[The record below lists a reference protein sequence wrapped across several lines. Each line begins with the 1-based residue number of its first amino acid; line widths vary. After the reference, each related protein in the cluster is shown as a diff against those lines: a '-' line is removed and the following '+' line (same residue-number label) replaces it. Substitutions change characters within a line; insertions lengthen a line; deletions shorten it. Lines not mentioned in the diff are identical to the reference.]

1 VPRLVLRAEGVPR
14 QGVAEAECRR
24 AADAA
29 EAAYRGAFDRGL
41 PAEEARL
48 DAEHARCLAL
58 AASAFAAVAVGEPSV
73 REVRAG
79 APRAPRV
86 GLASGLVHPGALGE
100 RVRGLQRQPVR
111 AARSAGAEVSAG
123 RCRG

>member
-1 VPRLVLRAEGVPR
+1 MHRAEGAPR

-58 AASAFAAVAVGEPSV
+58 AASAFAAVAVGEPAV
-73 REVRAG
+73 REARRRSW
-79 APRAPRV
+79 AP
-86 GLASGLVHPGALGE
+86 ASAL
-100 RVRGLQRQPVR
+100 RW
-111 AARSAGAEVSAG
+111 G
-123 RCRG
+123 RCIMGRWTSGSCRVPCGASR

>member
-1 VPRLVLRAEGVPR
+1 MR

-58 AASAFAAVAVGEPSV
+58 AASAFAAVAVGEPAV
-73 REVRAG
+73 REVRRRAQGSPRRPCVGPGASWGAGRAG
-79 APRAPRV
+79 ACSAAPV
-86 GLASGLVHPGALGE
+86 GQGRSQ
-100 RVRGLQRQPVR
+100 RRRGCLHW
-111 AARSAGAEVSAG
+111 AA
-123 RCRG
+123 